1 LSLWEGILLGIIQGL
16 TELLPVSS
24 SGHLVIAQSLMPG
37 FHQPGVL
44 FDVMLHL
51 GTLSAVIFF
60 FREDIL
66 GILKAVVHPWR
77 RPQPL
82 PLFNHMEESLVPERR
97 RLAVHILAATF
108 ITGVI
113 GLSFKDHIEALF
125 QSVEMTAAGLLVTG
139 VLLFFADRTR
149 GADRPGE
156 EMTFTDSLVIGLV
169 QGIAIMPGISRSGST
184 ISFGI
189 FRGLRGDVAATFSFL
204 ISIPA
209 ILGAAVLEARHFTGV
224 EGSELPA
231 YVAGTA
237 VAAIVGFLTLKFL
250 FLVIRKRDL
259 RFFGYYC
266 WALGGLTLAVKVLFG
281 A

>member
-60 FREDIL
+60 FREEVL
-66 GILKAVVHPWR
+66 GILKALSPPWR
-77 RPQPL
+77 RPQP
-82 PLFNHMEESLVPERR
+82 SALVGHRDEATVLERR
-97 RLAVHILAATF
+97 RLAAHILTATF

-113 GLSFKDHIEALF
+113 GLSFKDQIEALF
-125 QSVEMTAAGLLVTG
+125 QSVEITAAGLLVTG

-149 GADRPGE
+149 NANRTGE
-156 EMTFTDSLVIGLV
+156 EMTFADSMVIGLV

-189 FRGLRGDVAATFSFL
+189 FRGLRGETAATFSFL

-209 ILGAAVLEARHFTGV
+209 ILGATVLEARHFSGV

-237 VAAIVGFLTLKFL
+237 AAAVVGFLTLKFL

-266 WALGGLTLAVKVLFG
+266 WALGTLTLAVKALYG

>member
-1 LSLWEGILLGIIQGL
+1 MSLWEGILLGIIQGL
-16 TELLPVSS
+16 TELLPISS

-66 GILKAVVHPWR
+66 GILKAIIPPWK
-77 RPQPL
+77 RPRPL
-82 PLFNHMEESLVPERR
+82 SGPMDPSRVSEKR
-97 RLAVHILAATF
+97 RLVAHILTATF

-113 GLSFKDHIEALF
+113 GLSFKDRIEALF
-125 QSVEMTAAGLLVTG
+125 QSVEITAAGLLVTG

-149 GADRPGE
+149 GADRTGG
-156 EMTFTDSLVIGLV
+156 EMTFTDSMVIGLV
-169 QGIAIMPGISRSGST
+169 QGIAILPGISRSGST

-189 FRGLRGDVAATFSFL
+189 FRGLSGEAAATFSFL

-209 ILGAAVLEARHFTGV
+209 ILGAAVLEARHFAGV
-224 EGSELPA
+224 EGGEIPA

-237 VAAIVGFLTLKFL
+237 AAAVVGFMTLKFL
-250 FLVIRKRDL
+250 FLMIRKRDL

-266 WALGGLTLAVKVLFG
+266 WTLGALTLAVKALFG

>member
-24 SGHLVIAQSLMPG
+24 SGHLVIAQSLLPN

-60 FREDIL
+60 FWKDIMD
-66 GILKAVVHPWR
+66 IVKALLPPWR

-82 PLFNHMEESLVPERR
+82 SLFEHMDESMIIERR
-97 RLAVHILAATF
+97 GLAAQILAATV
-108 ITGVI
+108 ITGTI
-113 GLSFKDHIEALF
+113 GLSFQDQVHALF
-125 QSVEMTAAGLLVTG
+125 QSVEITAVGLLVTG
-139 VLLFFADRTR
+139 VLLFFADRVR
-149 GADRPGE
+149 NANRSIE
-156 EMTFTDSLVIGLV
+156 EMTFADSLVIGLV

-184 ISFGI
+184 IAFGI
-189 FRGLRGDVAATFSFL
+189 YRGLSGETAAKFSFL

-209 ILGAAVLEARHFTGV
+209 ILGAAILESRHYTGV
-224 EGSELPA
+224 DGSEIPV
-231 YVAGTA
+231 YIAGTA
-237 VAAIVGFLTLKFL
+237 AAAAVGFLTLKFL
-250 FLVIRKRDL
+250 FLMIRKRDL

-266 WALGGLTLAVKVLFG
+266 WVLGALTLAVKTIF
-281 A
+281 